1 MTGNSISN
9 PVVEL
14 LKSHRSVRAYED
26 RPVPEEICQA
36 ILEAAFAA
44 SSSCFMQ
51 VTSVIRVKD
60 PVKREK
66 LSVLAG
72 HQKHVALAPEFWVFV
87 ADYHRNTKLAP
98 DFDLGWSEQL
108 LVGCTDTAIVA
119 QNAFVAMESFGLG
132 GLYVGGLRNGI
143 AEVAEL
149 LELPEHTLPLFGFAF
164 GWPAEDNEQKPR
176 LPMPM
181 KVFIDKYEE
190 VKKEDLAAYDRT
202 LGDYFAHRRSHP
214 KQSSFTQ
221 EVSAIMK
228 RERRPF
234 VDAWLKKFGWLKG

>member
-1 MTGNSISN
+1 MPFRRLHWT
-9 PVVEL
+9 
-14 LKSHRSVRAYED
+14 
-26 RPVPEEICQA
+26 RPRNLWNA
-36 ILEAAFAA
+36 TRKRLDFA
-44 SSSCFMQ
+44 
-51 VTSVIRVKD
+51 
-60 PVKREK
+60 
-66 LSVLAG
+66 
-72 HQKHVALAPEFWVFV
+72 
-87 ADYHRNTKLAP
+87 
-98 DFDLGWSEQL
+98 
-108 LVGCTDTAIVA
+108 
-119 QNAFVAMESFGLG
+119 
-132 GLYVGGLRNGI
+132 
-143 AEVAEL
+143 

-181 KVFIDKYEE
+181 KVFVDKYEE

-234 VDAWLKKFGWLKG
+234 VDAWLRKFGWLKG